1 MTSMFDYD
9 DSVNLVFEAKTA
21 GKNIITAKH
30 ELLTQT
36 GEFLF
41 LAHSDKEFAFRCQM
55 IEEDIERVARRRMAT
70 VSDSKAKLV
79 RALHEEWKIRH
90 ANCQMCKLADSH
102 NFGDN
107 VGSCASCKGNTGHKS
122 SQGWHCP
129 SGAGCQS
136 RKASKADKADK
147 DYDGDGELESSEE
160 EHAGAV
166 DKAIK
171 EEKANS
177 AKSSDN

>member
-41 LAHSDKEFAFRCQM
+41 LAHSDKEFALRCQM

-90 ANCQMCKLADSH
+90 ANCETC
-102 NFGDN
+102 F
-107 VGSCASCKGNTGHKS
+107 VTAS
-122 SQGWHCP
+122 
-129 SGAGCQS
+129 
-136 RKASKADKADK
+136 KADK
-147 DYDGDGELESSEE
+147 DYDGDGKLESGEE

-166 DKAIK
+166 DRAIK
-171 EEKANS
+171 EEKADS